1 MVKAVTN
8 TFDTIEVPKSGSLDL
23 TDGTPPTIDV
33 YNLYQG
39 GINVRQELDRIVRD
53 AGFGSMSSIGYLTM
67 RGFNYLRH
75 GQQLVHG
82 NRDNMG
88 YVFFTRPCLNLTYDN
103 LSMTRTMTA
112 LRNAPPNSINAY
124 VRALLDPWGQIG
136 KYGGIQMKNSSNGST
151 QEKIDTAAAV
161 NSVYSS
167 LVDPSNPF
175 IPILSNLC
183 TSLTGWKDIALN
195 DYTSQ
200 SGVHNEQNIMV
211 DGHYYITNAFEL
223 SGSFKNIE
231 GDPISL
237 LFRIWTEY
245 MIACRQEGLM
255 NPYPT
260 FVERRE
266 FDYNT
271 RIYRFI
277 MDSTRTYI
285 QKMAATIAYPTSVPS
300 GNQFN
305 YSSDKNFI
313 DTNSEISITFK
324 CVGQDIDDPILV
336 YEFNTLVAMFNP
348 NLAIDYSKYD
358 RETQSL
364 VLKSGNNYYYKLK
377 PHEKNRGV
385 FMAIPLINHVTMELE
400 WWIDKTN
407 YVRYVAEPKNKTENR
422 IRPSF
427 SV

>member
-1 MVKAVTN
+1 MAQTVNDV
-8 TFDTIEVPKSGSLDL
+8 FETIQVPNEGSLDL
-23 TDGTPPTIDV
+23 HDGTPPTIDV

-88 YVFFTRPCLNLTYDN
+88 YLFFTRPCLNLTYDN
-103 LSMTRTMTA
+103 LSMTRTMTT
-112 LRNAPPNSINAY
+112 LRNANPNSIAAY

-136 KYGGIQMKNSSNGST
+136 KYSGIQMKNSSSGT
-151 QEKIDTAAAV
+151 AQEKIDTAANA
-161 NSVYSS
+161 NSVYSP
-167 LVDPSNPF
+167 LVDSSNPF

-195 DYTSQ
+195 DFTSQ
-200 SGVHNEQNIMV
+200 NGVHNEQNIMV

-223 SGSFKNIE
+223 SGAFRNIE

-237 LFRIWTEY
+237 LFRVWTEY
-245 MIACRQEGLM
+245 MVACRQEGLM

-277 MDSTRTYI
+277 MDNTRTYI
-285 QKMAATIAYPTSVPS
+285 QKMGATIAFPSSVS
-300 GNQFN
+300 YGNPLN

-313 DTNSEISITFK
+313 DTNNEISITFK
-324 CVGQDIDDPILV
+324 CVGQDIDDPILI
-336 YEFNTLVAMFNP
+336 YEFNTLVATFNP
-348 NLAIDYSKYD
+348 NLAIDYTKYD

-364 VLKSGNNYYYKLK
+364 VLVSGNNYYYKLK

-400 WWIDKTN
+400 WWIDKTS
-407 YVRYVAEPKNKTENR
+407 YALYVAEPKKNTETR
-422 IRPSF
+422 VRPSY
-427 SV
+427 SL